1 MFGEARSLTMPGKT
15 QAHFDTQ
22 IMPERQFSQHGPT
35 FFASSAQ
42 PPKMGSL
49 HLLTIAVA
57 ALAPLMPK
65 VASIAAAAK
74 PMVQ

>member
-1 MFGEARSLTMPGKT
+1 
-15 QAHFDTQ
+15 
-22 IMPERQFSQHGPT
+22 
-35 FFASSAQ
+35 
-42 PPKMGSL
+42 MGSL

-74 PMVQ
+74 PMVQYPLAGRMQIRWSWSARWGPSPPLKL